1 MKCGYTSLNH
11 NLLVSQKKSGHQGR
25 DYKGG
30 LLYCQRKD
38 IVKQVHKMCIARSV
52 SKTWAK
58 CVKQDECIN
67 KTKETSK

>member
-1 MKCGYTSLNH
+1 MSLYM
-11 NLLVSQKKSGHQGR
+11 LKSQFISITKKSDHQGR

-52 SKTWAK
+52 SKMCKARLMH
-58 CVKQDECIN
+58 